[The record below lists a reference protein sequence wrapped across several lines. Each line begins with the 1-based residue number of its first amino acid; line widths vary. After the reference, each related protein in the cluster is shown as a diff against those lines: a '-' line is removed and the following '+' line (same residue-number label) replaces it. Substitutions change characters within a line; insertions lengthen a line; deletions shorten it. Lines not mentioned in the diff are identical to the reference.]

1 MDNRPGRFRY
11 NRSGVPPSG
20 RLRRTRSGVPYLV
33 CPTGARKHN
42 IVDRAIAGGR
52 QQLNA
57 HKCVV
62 NEVNPSALIPSA
74 EEAREG
80 RPSGR
85 EGRPSGGEGLFPDGG
100 SRSFPLSHSA
110 KTLIKRV

>member
-33 CPTGARKHN
+33 YPTGARKHN
-42 IVDRAIAGGR
+42 IVDRATAGGR

-62 NEVNPSALIPSA
+62 NEVTVLVEYLKCALKA
-74 EEAREG
+74 
-80 RPSGR
+80 
-85 EGRPSGGEGLFPDGG
+85 
-100 SRSFPLSHSA
+100 
-110 KTLIKRV
+110 IKRLARAHSDLIVGVFAAGQPIHTDTERRGG